1 MPNINAALLVAQLEQ
16 IEKFCFNKRELAAKY
31 KKFFKNMEIKFFT
44 EPSNSK
50 SNYWLNSVILERI
63 DQKNSFLETTNNNGI
78 MTRLIWTLMN
88 NLEMYK
94 DYQCGELKNSKWLQE
109 RIVNIPS
116 SVVI

>member
-1 MPNINAALLVAQLEQ
+1 M
-16 IEKFCFNKRELAAKY
+16 AAKY
-31 KKFFKNMEIKFFT
+31 KKFFENIEINFYT

-50 SNYWLNSVILERI
+50 SNYWLNAVILERSN
-63 DQKNSFLETTNNNGI
+63 QKESFLEITNNSGI
-78 MTRLIWTLMN
+78 MARPIWTLMN

-94 DYQCGELKNSKWLQE
+94 DFQCGELKNSEWAHE